1 MSENNRITSLDALR
15 GIVLLGILLV
25 HSAAC
30 FCFESVDIL
39 SSSLVDSF
47 LEYFI
52 GSFLVNRC
60 NIIFGILFCVSFYL
74 ILKNS
79 NYTAKKFVWRCV
91 LLLILGLFM
100 KLFYLNN
107 ILRYYGFAGIILV
120 CFRNMKIPHLLY
132 SSILTFL
139 LYYILSRFSVGS
151 LMLDRFTFCQYD
163 ITNYAIINS
172 IADLF
177 VTFFDGGIFLY
188 LSYFI
193 LGYYLGRYGF
203 VDNLYKYLTIKNIV
217 VFWGGYFFLYTLVS
231 YAYIYSI
238 NIDVRAFFVRLRD
251 LFGAMSYALLFLYIY
266 ERVGKHLSWLEAYG
280 KLGLTNYC
288 LQDILAVVFMTT
300 IFTKG
305 EYSFTFMLFFFVGV
319 YLLLLLFSIVWLR
332 YFKYGPLEWVWR
344 CLTNLQY
351 ISNYHKK

>member
-1 MSENNRITSLDALR
+1 
-15 GIVLLGILLV
+15 
-25 HSAAC
+25 
-30 FCFESVDIL
+30 
-39 SSSLVDSF
+39 
-47 LEYFI
+47 
-52 GSFLVNRC
+52 
-60 NIIFGILFCVSFYL
+60 
-74 ILKNS
+74 
-79 NYTAKKFVWRCV
+79 
-91 LLLILGLFM
+91 
-100 KLFYLNN
+100 
-107 ILRYYGFAGIILV
+107 
-120 CFRNMKIPHLLY
+120 MKIPHLLY
-132 SSILTFL
+132 SFIFTFL
-139 LYYILSRFSVGS
+139 LSYILSRFSIGS

-163 ITNYAIINS
+163 IMNYTIIDS

-177 VTFFDGGIFLY
+177 CCFFNGGIFLH

-217 VFWGGYFFLYTLVS
+217 VFWGGYFFLYILVS

-266 ERVGKHLSWLEAYG
+266 KRVGKHLSWLEAYG

-288 LQDILAVVFMTT
+288 LQDILVVVFMTT